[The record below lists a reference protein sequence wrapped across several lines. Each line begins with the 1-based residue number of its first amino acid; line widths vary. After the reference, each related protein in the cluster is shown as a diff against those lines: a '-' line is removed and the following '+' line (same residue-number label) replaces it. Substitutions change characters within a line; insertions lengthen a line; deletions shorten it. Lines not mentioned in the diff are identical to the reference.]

1 MGIPI
6 VIRFSYFILPFY
18 RKAPESKQAIIASF
32 TPALVLTPKLLSRVI
47 AQKLQGINH
56 IGTSGVLLIA
66 PYTIVFRVLQALLHS
81 FDLFVLLSFTHGL
94 AGAIDKLLMPLQD
107 FVVDKWC
114 CKRSHRQ
121 RAKSLRANRLLT
133 DIQDIALLSIVV
145 EASSL
150 FVNCVIVQIFRFY
163 YGRDKGMR
171 YDGYK
176 LFIDFLWHVAIALFI
191 E

>member
-1 MGIPI
+1 M
-6 VIRFSYFILPFY
+6 
-18 RKAPESKQAIIASF
+18 A
-32 TPALVLTPKLLSRVI
+32 PKLLSRVI

-56 IGTSGVLLIA
+56 TRTSGVLLIA

-81 FDLFVLLSFTHGL
+81 FDLFVLLSFTQGFS
-94 AGAIDKLLMPLQD
+94 GAIDKLLMPLQD
-107 FVVDKWC
+107 FVVDESC

-133 DIQDIALLSIVV
+133 DIALLSIVV

-150 FVNCVIVQIFRFY
+150 FVNCAIVQIFRFY
-163 YGRDKGMR
+163 YGQDKGMR